1 VSETYVFGG
10 FFVSYSSSIDI
21 IGFNVSDTS
30 TNDKI
35 AFNIN
40 SRYRLKRRW
49 LLNPRMDISKQ
60 KNKFDNGDQLKSTF
74 LFRVEKRFRK
84 SISLESELGLEFIS
98 RNLADGFSDTSRGT
112 FLYLGYRWDF

>member
-1 VSETYVFGG
+1 MKGA
-10 FFVSYSSSIDI
+10 IDI
-21 IGFNVSDTS
+21 IGLNVSDTS
-30 TNDKI
+30 TNDRI

-40 SRYRLKRRW
+40 SRYRLKHRW

-60 KNKFDNGDQLKSTF
+60 KNKFDSGDQLKSTF

-84 SISLESELGLEFIS
+84 SISVEGELGLEFIS